1 MRVFPR
7 IVRPTIKAQGRRVRG
22 LRPHLSALAALPLL
36 ELSLYGAALLF
47 LLTGS
52 RIAYL
57 ERLSGRANAL
67 VLLTLFCAAVLFHHL
82 FARHVRTAFV
92 RRFGPP
98 TYDDRRIL
106 LDLNEAARAATS
118 IEELYDF
125 IAGMI
130 RAALRAEDV
139 SLFVRAEATGDFICR
154 VSAQRPAG
162 GDEPATQSSPASSP
176 ASPGQTIKLKRH
188 AFVITRLRHLVFPL
202 HIEPE
207 DLTTWMQAL
216 SSASRQAQAARAEEC
231 AVLRQLQ
238 TCLLLPIKVKEQ
250 MVGVLSVGRGQT
262 ARAYSA
268 QDRQLLQ
275 SVAGQLALIIE
286 NAKLVERMAEE
297 ELLRRELALAAEVQ
311 QRLFPTHPPASAA
324 LELAGFCRPARAV
337 GGDYYDFL
345 ALADGRIGVAI
356 ADVAGKGMSAA
367 LLMSMVQ
374 AALRSQALTNNR
386 AACDGGALA
395 AQVSALN
402 HLLCGS
408 TGAASYV
415 TFFYAEF
422 EPQTHSLRYI
432 NAGHNAPLLIS
443 RAPTVMNGAEGC
455 IKLARGGAVIG
466 LFEHFEYEEAS
477 VELQSG
483 DLLAAYTDGVT
494 EALNAAA
501 EEFGEERL
509 LAALRTHT
517 ELPAELIRDH
527 VVACIDEWSAGAPQH
542 DDLTLV
548 ILKVK

>member
-1 MRVFPR
+1 
-7 IVRPTIKAQGRRVRG
+7 
-22 LRPHLSALAALPLL
+22 
-36 ELSLYGAALLF
+36 
-47 LLTGS
+47 
-52 RIAYL
+52 
-57 ERLSGRANAL
+57 ERLSSRAHAL
-67 VLLTLFCAAVLFHHL
+67 VLLTLFCAAVLLHRL
-82 FARHVRTAFV
+82 FARHVRTALV

-118 IEELYDF
+118 IEELYGF

-154 VSAQRPAG
+154 VSAQRPVG
-162 GDEPATQSSPASSP
+162 GNEAATQSRPATMP
-176 ASPGQTIKLKRH
+176 AAPPEQTIKLKRH
-188 AFVITRLRHLVFPL
+188 AFVITRLRHLIFPL

-216 SSASRQAQAARAEEC
+216 SSASRQARAARAEEC

-250 MVGVLSVGRGQT
+250 MVGVLSVGRGQA

-268 QDRQLLQ
+268 QDRQLLH

-311 QRLFPTHPPASAA
+311 QRLFPTHPPASTA

-386 AACDGGALA
+386 AACASGALA

-422 EPQTHSLRYI
+422 EPQTRSLRYI

-443 RAPTVMNGAEGC
+443 RAPAATNGAEPC
-455 IKLARGGAVIG
+455 IRLTRGGAVIG

-527 VVACIDEWSAGAPQH
+527 VVACINEWSAGAPQH